1 MDIFGR
7 RKTRQR
13 QTSSSSQDLAESVPY
28 DRLNPSSRSP
38 MPVGTV
44 SQGLRA
50 STTGSTISAPM
61 TNPTLTSDGTELN
74 YYAMQK
80 SRSERD
86 RIYGTNGKL
95 SSRSPLSPA
104 APSSSNPL
112 TNTDSY
118 GSRTSFSTTT
128 SSSRLRRAEASSSY
142 SRATRPD
149 SIASS
154 QSDSYSNHRASSS
167 VTISDNQSHYS
178 HLFHPRQSTHEE
190 FEFPRPS
197 DEEVEAMFQQLML
210 KRDIPDVPNLT
221 TEQKWSLVH
230 SDERMRWNAEMQ
242 EMKRQTDGQSSK
254 ALSKDN
260 PQWYLKKF
268 LDQTITAKH
277 AASLLVSLRT
287 GTMRWVTVSWV

>member
-1 MDIFGR
+1 
-7 RKTRQR
+7 
-13 QTSSSSQDLAESVPY
+13 
-28 DRLNPSSRSP
+28 
-38 MPVGTV
+38 
-44 SQGLRA
+44 
-50 STTGSTISAPM
+50 
-61 TNPTLTSDGTELN
+61 
-74 YYAMQK
+74 
-80 SRSERD
+80 
-86 RIYGTNGKL
+86 
-95 SSRSPLSPA
+95 
-104 APSSSNPL
+104 
-112 TNTDSY
+112 
-118 GSRTSFSTTT
+118 
-128 SSSRLRRAEASSSY
+128 
-142 SRATRPD
+142 
-149 SIASS
+149 
-154 QSDSYSNHRASSS
+154 